1 MKSAAIAVQE
11 IALLTAPAQ
20 AELAASV
27 VEASALLVA
36 RPPEPASEV
45 ARFDDL
51 CANQGDRDGLAAA
64 ELLDM
69 PHDRPDGAYGQLQC
83 YAVAVVILANY
94 LQQRIKLDGR
104 ERLQR
109 VIRQQIRVELARQ
122 WFRAAT
128 VWLIPATTE
137 ERTAA
142 HVGALLLSRSG
153 IAARPWLWAGLPEHG
168 SFSLLGDPAGE
179 PLPASHPALSHHRC
193 SGITHFMQLI

>member
-1 MKSAAIAVQE
+1 MKSATMADQE
-11 IALLTAPAQ
+11 PALITAPTQ
-20 AELAASV
+20 AELAALV
-27 VEASALLVA
+27 VEASVLLVP
-36 RPPEPASEV
+36 RPLQPTAEV

-51 CANQGDRDGLAAA
+51 CANLTDRDGLGAA
-64 ELLDM
+64 ELLDL
-69 PHDRPDGAYGQLQC
+69 PHDRANGAYGQLQC

-94 LQQRIKLDGR
+94 LKQQVALDGR

-109 VIRQQIRVELARQ
+109 IIRQQIRVELARQ

-128 VWLIPATTE
+128 VWLIPATPE

-168 SFSLLGDPAGE
+168 SFSLLGDPAGA
-179 PLPASHPALSHHRC
+179 PSPASHPALSHHRC
-193 SGITHFMQLI
+193 SGITHFLQLV